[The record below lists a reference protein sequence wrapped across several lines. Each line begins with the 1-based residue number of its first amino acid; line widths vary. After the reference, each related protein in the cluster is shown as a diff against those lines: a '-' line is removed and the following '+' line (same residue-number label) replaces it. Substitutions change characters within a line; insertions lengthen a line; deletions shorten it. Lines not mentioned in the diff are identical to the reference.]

1 MIDPIAA
8 MNAALNDLQSL
19 AGAAAAPPSS
29 QLLPNPVGGADVA
42 TGAATGAAPSF
53 SQALHSALGRLDD
66 TLAHANTQAKAFAAG
81 DQSIP
86 LSDVMVSLEQA
97 NLALQMA
104 AGVRDKV
111 VAAYSNVMNMQV

>member
-1 MIDPIAA
+1 MIDPISA
-8 MNAALNDLQSL
+8 MNAALGEMQAL
-19 AGAAAAPPSS
+19 AGAATAPPSS
-29 QLLPNPVGGADVA
+29 QLTGQLAPSIGVDGATA
-42 TGAATGAAPSF
+42 AAPSF
-53 SQALHSALGRLDD
+53 SQALHSALGRVDD
-66 TLAHANTQAKAFAAG
+66 TIAHASGQSQAFAAG

-111 VAAYSNVMNMQV
+111 VAAYTSIMNMQV

>member
-1 MIDPIAA
+1 MIDPISA
-8 MNAALNDLQSL
+8 MNAALGELQAVAS
-19 AGAAAAPPSS
+19 AAVAPPPS
-29 QLLPNPVGGADVA
+29 QLMPGVGIDGATA
-42 TGAATGAAPSF
+42 AAPSF
-53 SQALHSALGRLDD
+53 SQALHSALGRVDD
-66 TLAHANTQAKAFAAG
+66 TIAHANGQAKAFAAG

-111 VAAYSNVMNMQV
+111 VAAYTNIMNMQV